1 MKIIMLAKAALA
13 CYVLSHVPSR
23 WLASFGDMYVQLSR
37 HTNDERGVK
46 LGYLPNMG

>member
-1 MKIIMLAKAALA
+1 MSSKVALA

-23 WLASFGDMYVQLSR
+23 WPASFGDMYVQLSR
-37 HTNDERGVK
+37 GTNDERGVK